1 MHFKHVDN
9 VGGKTA
15 FLTYS
20 DGQPMKGCWHTS
32 PHFDLAEGIYEG
44 AYEDRTGRT
53 YWSTFHTG
61 GYDLQRQQR
70 SLGLPAVTDVQ
81 RHTRQVFFVRDGSV
95 GGDLRDPPCPVSE
108 RPDYTPVAWIVVDR
122 IRCDTKHDYEVPFEL
137 YTPVDKVDWLRR
149 KTTPIPHADNR
160 VVIEGHTIR
169 TDNPGFP
176 NVALHHFASAPLSIE
191 FDPKSHDL
199 AHKDGLEI
207 RAAENEWKTNRP
219 EVRELMA
226 FVRRTLVKW
235 SGQGNQLL
243 VTFIA
248 TAPWRVHGENTSFTA
263 TAPDGS
269 TLHFAASTQPTTL
282 RARDLTVEADTLLL
296 VEPKAG
302 TARGIMLG
310 KHNAEF
316 TLDGQL
322 AITRQI
328 HAPIQPVTFSPDVNV
343 FTDHTDMTM
352 SSVTPGVEIRYTLD
366 GSEPGLDSPR
376 YTTPVRLTQSSVVR
390 AIAVRPALKN
400 CVGRSIPASRHCR
413 RAPCSPNNRSLPP
426 PSFPARSRAW
436 RGNTPRARC
445 SPLWPTAKFFPRK
458 KPARPQNSST
468 FRCTKA
474 AARSSLATMAGSTCP
489 PMAFT
494 RFMYA
499 RVCESRL

>member
-1 MHFKHVDN
+1 M
-9 VGGKTA
+9 
-15 FLTYS
+15 
-20 DGQPMKGCWHTS
+20 
-32 PHFDLAEGIYEG
+32 
-44 AYEDRTGRT
+44 
-53 YWSTFHTG
+53 
-61 GYDLQRQQR
+61 
-70 SLGLPAVTDVQ
+70 
-81 RHTRQVFFVRDGSV
+81 
-95 GGDLRDPPCPVSE
+95 
-108 RPDYTPVAWIVVDR
+108 
-122 IRCDTKHDYEVPFEL
+122 
-137 YTPVDKVDWLRR
+137 
-149 KTTPIPHADNR
+149 
-160 VVIEGHTIR
+160 
-169 TDNPGFP
+169 
-176 NVALHHFASAPLSIE
+176 
-191 FDPKSHDL
+191 

-343 FTDHTDMTM
+343 FTDHTDVTM

-390 AIAVRPALKN
+390 AIAVRPGAKELRWPLDPGFATLPTRAVFTKQPLAPAAIVSGTQPRLAWEYAEGQMFALVAN
-400 CVGRSIPASRHCR
+400 SEI
-413 RAPCSPNNRSLPP
+413 LP
-426 PSFPARSRAW
+426 
-436 RGNTPRARC
+436 G
-445 SPLWPTAKFFPRK
+445 K

-494 RFMYA
+494 RFM
-499 RVCESRL
+499 SRASL